1 MDISY
6 VIRHVR
12 ILRYFLRTVLDKD
25 QRVLLKLKST
35 EYIKSSEDERKGD
48 ANRQKVRH
56 KDLILKRYVEEI
68 QKKTLGKADIRL
80 LEVLGF
86 NDAIKILTEEKAKQI
101 EHEKQM
107 DRRAHLDGGHLGG
120 QGNED
125 RDVNQDM
132 NVLGSGS
139 YERSQ
144 TKTQRNPNAEK
155 LAENW

>member
-1 MDISY
+1 
-6 VIRHVR
+6 
-12 ILRYFLRTVLDKD
+12 
-25 QRVLLKLKST
+25 
-35 EYIKSSEDERKGD
+35 
-48 ANRQKVRH
+48 
-56 KDLILKRYVEEI
+56 
-68 QKKTLGKADIRL
+68 
-80 LEVLGF
+80 
-86 NDAIKILTEEKAKQI
+86 
-101 EHEKQM
+101 M

-155 LAENW
+155 LAENWQRGTQQFFEMQGSSDDSKDVVTSDEDNNRDYKVEQYNSGGKFMKRKESKKNFYSNDRKQERIEDMRNL